1 MEYGVHL
8 PLADLGGGFSLPALK
23 DYARAASEL
32 GYSYLC
38 ANDHLVFA
46 RPWLDGLTALAAV
59 IDQSGEMTLA
69 TTVSLPVIRGPAP
82 LAKALTAIDVL
93 SMGRLI
99 AGVGPGS
106 SPVDYALAGVPFED
120 RWRRFDETLTALAH
134 PAPFTTPGRGTTSPA
149 EGRWSPAHP
158 RQEEPGLGRELGQS
172 PRPAQGR
179 ALGDGWIASAYNVTP
194 EGFGRCLSTLRRV
207 RGRRRAAASQRSATM
222 WTYVSE
228 DAADAERM
236 LTDTLA
242 PMLNR
247 PVESL
252 RHLPIGP
259 AEVCARRLGDFA
271 SEGVERG
278 FLWPLADPVRQL
290 ELIRETGD
298 PAGRCTDGSDR
309 RGPRHPPCGGERPP
323 ADGTSG
329 DSRGRWR
336 GDRRSGRRAPCV
348 AASLDALADLVAEG
362 DVVVLSGAGLSTD
375 SGIPD
380 YRGATGSLRRHTR

>member
-1 MEYGVHL
+1 MMTAIEPESRDRWPTMEYGVHL

-23 DYARAASEL
+23 DYTRAASEL

-106 SPVDYALAGVPFED
+106 SKVDYALAGVRFED
-120 RWRRFDETLTALAH
+120 RWRRFDETLKALR
-134 PAPFTTPGRGTTSPA
+134 TLLRSTPDDAGTLEDRSGGARLEPRSPQA
-149 EGRWSPAHP
+149 GGTPVWVASWGSP
-158 RQEEPGLGRELGQS
+158 PGLR
-172 PRPAQGR
+172 R
-179 ALGDGWIASAYNVTP
+179 AARYGDGWIASAYNVTP
-194 EGFGRCLSTLRRV
+194 EGFGQCLSTLRRFPFAD
-207 RGRRRAAASQRSATM
+207 GQPLPNALATM

-236 LTDTLA
+236 VTDILA
-242 PMLNR
+242 PILNR

-252 RHLPIGP
+252 RHPSIGS
-259 AEVCARRLGDFA
+259 AEACARRLGDFA
-271 SEGVERG
+271 SQGVERV

-290 ELIRETGD
+290 ELIRERVI
-298 PAGRCTDGSDR
+298 P
-309 RGPRHPPCGGERPP
+309 
-323 ADGTSG
+323 
-329 DSRGRWR
+329 
-336 GDRRSGRRAPCV
+336 
-348 AASLDALADLVAEG
+348 LVDE
-362 DVVVLSGAGLSTD
+362 LT
-375 SGIPD
+375 
-380 YRGATGSLRRHTR
+380 GATDEGRSPALRQ